1 LGRIDEAEIQIR
13 KALEKLDKDAVIYEH
28 IGDILEA
35 KGKRQ
40 EANEF
45 WEKALKLDPQNE
57 DLKRKL
63 AK

>member
-1 LGRIDEAEIQIR
+1 
-13 KALEKLDKDAVIYEH
+13 LEKLDKDAVIYEH